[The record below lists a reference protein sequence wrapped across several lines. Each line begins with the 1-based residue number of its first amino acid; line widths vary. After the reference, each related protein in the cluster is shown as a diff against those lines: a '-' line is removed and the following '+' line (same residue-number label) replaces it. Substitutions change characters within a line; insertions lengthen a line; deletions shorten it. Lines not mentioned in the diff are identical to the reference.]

1 MKEKFKPSI
10 DEQPGMIISG
20 ILGLYLLVEF
30 FIVYLYSLHRINLTV
45 TLVSSF
51 VFTLIYLPRFL
62 ILNKLKNKD
71 KIQIVDEF
79 LMINDIGIALAD
91 IEDFRTEI
99 EKPQVV
105 FFINNKMIV
114 FQQAKFFLKLKNGT
128 TSFTVV
134 GGEKIKL
141 LEEFLKSN
149 KQLF

>member
-1 MKEKFKPSI
+1 
-10 DEQPGMIISG
+10 MIISG

-30 FIVYLYSLHRINLTV
+30 FIVYLYCLHRISFTS
-45 TLVSSF
+45 TLVSTLI
-51 VFTLIYLPRFL
+51 FTLIYLPRFL

-71 KIQIVDEF
+71 KIQIIDDF
-79 LMINDIGIALAD
+79 LMINDVGIALAD

-99 EKPQVV
+99 DKPQVV

-114 FQQAKFFLKLKNGT
+114 FQQARFFLKLPNGT

-141 LEEFLKSN
+141 LKDFLDSN
-149 KQLF
+149 KRLS

>member
-1 MKEKFKPSI
+1 MKDKFKPSI

-20 ILGLYLLVEF
+20 VLELYLLVEF
-30 FIVYLYSLHRINLTV
+30 FIVYLYFLHRINLTA
-45 TLVSSF
+45 TLVSTL

-71 KIQIVDEF
+71 KIQIVDDF